1 MAQDDSGSKAI
12 WFLTGAA
19 LGAAVALLYAPQSGE
34 ETRRL
39 IGDRAK
45 EGRDVLADSGR
56 DMMDRGRDLYER
68 GRKMA
73 DEAAEMFDRGRKIV
87 DRASESVSDSLPG

>member
-1 MAQDDSGSKAI
+1 MAEDNGSRFV
-12 WFLTGAA
+12 WFVAGAA

-34 ETRRL
+34 DTRKL
-39 IGDRAK
+39 IGDKAK
-45 EGRDVLADSGR
+45 EGADVLADSGR
-56 DMMDRGRDLYER
+56 DMMDRGRELYER

-87 DRASESVSDSLPG
+87 DGAAEAVSERLQG